1 MRSRIYIAAIT
12 LALGSLAFQAAAQ
25 QREALKACEADIKTY
40 CAGVERGEG
49 RIGKCLKQNQEKL
62 SEPCKTQLQAAAGR
76 MKERRGQRDKPE
88 PTSST
93 SN

>member
-1 MRSRIYIAAIT
+1 MSSRIHIVTIT
-12 LALGSLAFQAAAQ
+12 LALASLAFQAAAQ

-49 RIGKCLKQNQEKL
+49 RIGKCLKENQEKL
-62 SEPCKTQLQAAAGR
+62 SKQCKTQLQAAAGR
-76 MKERRGQRDKPE
+76 MKERRGQQDKPG

-93 SN
+93 PN